1 MCVCCTHL
9 FRIFFPLAFV
19 LVNDLLLSGF
29 SLFLF
34 WNCVRFCFLLLLLF
48 VVVVGCCCM
57 HLYFMFADVSY
68 QINVLSLMF
77 FHGVSEIN
85 YLTC

>member
-1 MCVCCTHL
+1 MCVFAVPIYFH
-9 FRIFFPLAFV
+9 FIPLAFV
-19 LVNDLLLSGF
+19 LVNDLLFSGF
-29 SLFLF
+29 FLFLF

-48 VVVVGCCCM
+48 VVVVVGCCCM

-77 FHGVSEIN
+77 FHGPP
-85 YLTC
+85 LGFLK